1 MTKITV
7 PKIKEGDFMS
17 KKISVSCPL
26 CGEKL
31 IDVIGCCEGV
41 VMKCSCC
48 GASIKTDVEKSGN
61 MKILLQPAIKKV
73 VWKFFSHIRF
83 TLTQLLK
90 TSIIEMLHLGI
101 TP

>member
-1 MTKITV
+1 
-7 PKIKEGDFMS
+7 MS

-48 GASIKTDVEKSGN
+48 GASIKTDVVKSGN
-61 MKILLQPAIKKV
+61 MKILVFNGSPKKEKSDV
-73 VWKFFSHIRF
+73 MHVTRAFLDGMREDVYAKICNG
-83 TLTQLLK
+83 
-90 TSIIEMLHLGI
+90 EA
-101 TP
+101 

>member
-1 MTKITV
+1 M

-31 IDVIGCCEGV
+31 IEVIGCCEGV

-73 VWKFFSHIRF
+73 V
-83 TLTQLLK
+83 
-90 TSIIEMLHLGI
+90 
-101 TP
+101 

>member
-1 MTKITV
+1 MENVGFLYVLLVFLRVLCVKFMNRDSLYFIIV

-73 VWKFFSHIRF
+73 V
-83 TLTQLLK
+83 
-90 TSIIEMLHLGI
+90 
-101 TP
+101 

>member
-1 MTKITV
+1 
-7 PKIKEGDFMS
+7 MS

-61 MKILLQPAIKKV
+61 MKILLQ
-73 VWKFFSHIRF
+73 
-83 TLTQLLK
+83 LL
-90 TSIIEMLHLGI
+90 
-101 TP
+101 